1 MVKDRK
7 RQNANA
13 ARWRDANP
21 TSKRR
26 SSWKSHGIKDLDR
39 AEHLWQC
46 INRCEIC
53 LKPFTDYRG
62 RGKHID
68 HNHETGFTRGVLCA
82 RCNNGLGLF
91 KDNPVNLR
99 AAARFLENA

>member
-1 MVKDRK
+1 
-7 RQNANA
+7 
-13 ARWRDANP
+13 
-21 TSKRR
+21 
-26 SSWKSHGIKDLDR
+26 
-39 AEHLWQC
+39 
-46 INRCEIC
+46 